1 MSEIGEIMQQPQDQY
16 EKASQEYA
24 REWMKS
30 LERPRYSTN
39 IGIFF
44 IFIFLFIWTSTL
56 TNQLGY
62 APFQGIGILV
72 FLGIGIA
79 LGLGCYITNI
89 FLSKIGFP
97 KSIRSAIWFSA
108 LVGSYTG
115 IVAINN
121 WENPVLSHISGVA
134 SALISF
140 ILSYGLD
147 LIFEHRIKSSG

>member
-1 MSEIGEIMQQPQDQY
+1 MQPPKDPY
-16 EKASQEYA
+16 EQASQEYA
-24 REWMKS
+24 REWLKS
-30 LERPRYSTN
+30 LDRPRYSTN

-62 APFQGIGILV
+62 VPFQGTGIIV
-72 FLGIGIA
+72 FFGIGIA
-79 LGLGCYITNI
+79 LGLGCYLTNI
-89 FLSKIGFP
+89 LLSKIGFP
-97 KSIRSAIWFSA
+97 KSIRSALWFSA
-108 LVGSYTG
+108 LVGSYVG

-147 LIFEHRIKSSG
+147 ILFEHRIKASR